1 MKCEFVYSSTNK
13 SVLHDFGEA
22 VRKQKC
28 KDTKFDLCVP
38 ELDFI
43 RLVIS
48 LPLCFAYHEIT

>member
-1 MKCEFVYSSTNK
+1 MKCEFVYSNTNK

-43 RLVIS
+43 SDL
-48 LPLCFAYHEIT
+48 FALMFCLS